1 MLKDGSLKAAI
12 ATLLWP
18 LYMWL
23 LFSVLRK
30 NMPKIFRHLGFGI
43 VVSLLGI
50 LSMLIIDVAGYS
62 VMEMPLNGTE
72 TPCMFQLANYKDK
85 FKLKYH
91 ALNMHWSEL
100 IPLSIFLGIGQLI
113 VTTSTLEFIS
123 AQSPHSM
130 KGLLVGIIFAFF
142 N

>member
-1 MLKDGSLKAAI
+1 
-12 ATLLWP
+12 
-18 LYMWL
+18 
-23 LFSVLRK
+23 
-30 NMPKIFRHLGFGI
+30 
-43 VVSLLGI
+43 
-50 LSMLIIDVAGYS
+50 MLIIDVAGYS

-72 TPCMFQLANYKDK
+72 TPCMFQLAKDK

-91 ALNMHWSEL
+91 ALNMHWSVL
-100 IPLSIFLGIGQLI
+100 IPLSILLGIGQLI